1 MKRKNIISL
10 SVAFAFLSLSITGI
24 LLYIKQK
31 AHAVEITHTVFGL
44 IFVGF
49 AIFHILNNWSSIT
62 GYSKERASEKTSGKF
77 KKEFI
82 IAFLVFGVV
91 LAGTASEILEP
102 VAEAGRFFAGK
113 RPPRPEK
120 LSFEEIKTNQD
131 SKGTALRVLI
141 EMNKKTELPI
151 VAIWVEDADHKF
163 VENLYVP
170 AKQAKMPENEEEAR
184 EGHFEMSDFNPTFL
198 PTWQTKASV
207 KSSLSEKETPHENFV
222 VNSKTNAKGVFYVM
236 MEMKSKDKNEVY
248 EAKVEA
254 VNGGISKLKSKGN
267 SLIKSGLVELL

>member
-49 AIFHILNNWSSIT
+49 AIFHIVNNWSSIT
-62 GYSKERASEKTSGKF
+62 GYSKEKKSGKF
-77 KKEFI
+77 QKEFI

-102 VAEAGRFFAGK
+102 VAEAGRIFAPK

-120 LSFEEIKTNQD
+120 LSFEEVKTNQD
-131 SKGTALRVLI
+131 SKGTALRVLVEI
-141 EMNKKTELPI
+141 NKETELPI

-170 AKQAKMPENEEEAR
+170 AKQAQMPESEEEAR
-184 EGHFEMSDFNPTFL
+184 EGHFEMSDFKPESL
-198 PTWQTKASV
+198 PTWQEKANS
-207 KSSLSEKETPHENFV
+207 KKPNFEKETPHENFV
-222 VNSKTNAKGVFYVM
+222 INSKTTAKGVFYVM
-236 MEMKSKDKNEVY
+236 MEVKSKDKNEVY
-248 EAKVEA
+248 EAKVDV
-254 VNGGISKLKSKGN
+254 VNGGIAKLQSKGN
-267 SLIKSGLVELL
+267 GLIKSGLVELL

>member
-31 AHAVEITHTVFGL
+31 AHAVEITHTIFGL

-49 AIFHILNNWSSIT
+49 AVFHILNNWSSIT
-62 GYSKERASEKTSGKF
+62 GYSKERTSGKF

-102 VAEAGRFFAGK
+102 VAEAGKFLAPK
-113 RPPRPEK
+113 RPPKAEK
-120 LSFEEIKTNQD
+120 LSYEEVKTNQNL
-131 SKGTALRVLI
+131 KGTALRVLV
-141 EMNKKTELPI
+141 EMNKETELPI
-151 VAIWVEDADHKF
+151 VAIWVEGADHKF

-170 AKQAKMPENEEEAR
+170 GKEAKMPESEEEAR
-184 EGHFEMSDFNPTFL
+184 EGHFDMAEFNPASL
-198 PTWQTKASV
+198 PNWQAKASV
-207 KSSLSEKETPHENFV
+207 KSALSEKETPHENFV
-222 VNSKTNAKGVFYVM
+222 VNSKTIAKGNFYVM
-236 MEMKSKDKNEVY
+236 MEVKSKNKNEVY
-248 EAKVEA
+248 EAKVDEA
-254 VNGGISKLKSKGN
+254 NGGISKFQTKAN
-267 SLIKSGLVELL
+267 SLIKSGLLEIL